1 MRLGI
6 LVGGNFGDGSWGNSQ
21 VVPLL
26 PQEGQEY
33 DKKTGKGVISWT
45 GYLSTAGF
53 KLKKNPASWDDGQV
67 GQGASFGDFKY
78 NDGGSSDI
86 KVPTAGYYTITFDTK
101 NPKLKIVPLHW
112 MQHLLSILTMALQ
125 ASTMDGLL
133 LVEHQ

>member
-1 MRLGI
+1 MGI
-6 LVGGNFGDGSWGNSQ
+6 VRCTIA
-21 VVPLL
+21 

-53 KLKKNPASWDDGQV
+53 KLKKNPENWDAGQV
-67 GQGASFGDFKY
+67 GQGASYGEFLY

-101 NPKLKIVPLHW
+101 ECETDNRRVHW
-112 MQHLLSILTMALQ
+112 CYTYCLQ
-125 ASTMDGLL
+125 LYGSSW
-133 LVEHQ
+133 